1 MDKHTAAVYERY
13 IIMLTKNFKTTFS
26 LIAYTSL
33 FNVVCF
39 TLNVISV
46 SYAQIG
52 YISSFITLGIQ
63 LLLLP
68 IYFTFIGF
76 ISKKLEFKQ
85 FMPFIIFSVISGVL
99 LMLFSLIFFDLLSME
114 DLYIQGLVC
123 SLLMI
128 SQLIEV
134 FLPTE
139 SAVLS
144 VGITIVIFL
153 LEMFF
158 KVLFI
163 RFGNKIKWAQSSD

>member
-1 MDKHTAAVYERY
+1 
-13 IIMLTKNFKTTFS
+13 MLLEKFKTTFS

-39 TLNVISV
+39 TLNVISF

-134 FLPTE
+134 FLPIE
-139 SAVLS
+139 STVLS

-163 RFGNKIKWAQSSD
+163 RFGNKIKWAEKSK

>member
-1 MDKHTAAVYERY
+1 
-13 IIMLTKNFKTTFS
+13 MLTKNFKTTFS
-26 LIAYTSL
+26 LIAYTLL

-39 TLNVISV
+39 TLNVISF

-76 ISKKLEFKQ
+76 IFKKLEFKQ

-99 LMLFSLIFFDLLSME
+99 LILFSLIFFDLLSLEE

-134 FLPTE
+134 FLPIE
-139 SAVLS
+139 STVLS

-163 RFGNKIKWAQSSD
+163 RFGNKIAWAEKSD

>member
-39 TLNVISV
+39 TLNVISF

-99 LMLFSLIFFDLLSME
+99 LILFSLIFFDLLP
-114 DLYIQGLVC
+114 LYIQGLVC

-134 FLPTE
+134 FLPIE
-139 SAVLS
+139 STVLS

>member
-1 MDKHTAAVYERY
+1 
-13 IIMLTKNFKTTFS
+13 MLTKNFKTTFS

-39 TLNVISV
+39 TLNVISF
-46 SYAQIG
+46 SYAEIG

-85 FMPFIIFSVISGVL
+85 FKPFIIFSVISGVL
-99 LMLFSLIFFDLLSME
+99 LILFSLIFFDLLSSE

-134 FLPTE
+134 FTYRKHCAFCGRYNSDFFVGNVFQ
-139 SAVLS
+139 SA
-144 VGITIVIFL
+144 FY
-153 LEMFF
+153 
-158 KVLFI
+158 KI
-163 RFGNKIKWAQSSD
+163 RK

>member
-1 MDKHTAAVYERY
+1 
-13 IIMLTKNFKTTFS
+13 MLTKNFKTTFS

-39 TLNVISV
+39 TLNVISF

-76 ISKKLEFKQ
+76 IFKKLEFKQ

-99 LMLFSLIFFDLLSME
+99 LILFSLIFFDLLPLEE

-134 FLPTE
+134 FLPIE
-139 SAVLS
+139 STVLS
-144 VGITIVIFL
+144 VGVTIVIFL

-163 RFGNKIKWAQSSD
+163 RFGNKIKWAENDE

>member
-1 MDKHTAAVYERY
+1 
-13 IIMLTKNFKTTFS
+13 MLTKNFKTTFS

-39 TLNVISV
+39 TLNVISFL
-46 SYAQIG
+46 YAQIG

-68 IYFTFIGF
+68 IYFIFIGF
-76 ISKKLEFKQ
+76 IFKKLEFKQ

-99 LMLFSLIFFDLLSME
+99 LILFSLIFFDLLSTE

-134 FLPTE
+134 FLPIE
-139 SAVLS
+139 STVLS

-163 RFGNKIKWAQSSD
+163 RFGNKIKWAESSD